1 MYTPAINSENIE
13 TERFWHHRSMGD
25 ILSQLETDATHGLS
39 ISAVVQRRSQFGD
52 NALTKVK
59 HKSLLKIW
67 FEQFKSP
74 LIYILVIAAV
84 ITALLQDWVDAIVIA
99 IVVILNALIGFV
111 QEAKATRA
119 MEALSRSMQSQATVL
134 RKGEKRKIPATELVP
149 GDIVLLQSG
158 DKVPADL
165 RLLMSQSL
173 QVNES
178 ALTGESVP
186 VEKQMVDR
194 LAAETVLGDRV
205 NMAYSSTFVTFGT
218 GRGVVVSTGDQTE
231 IGQIGQL
238 IASVGE
244 QETHLTRQIG
254 QLSQFLLKII
264 VVLSV
269 TNFAVGLRHGETLM
283 YMFEATISLMVAMIP
298 EGLPAIVTIALAIGV
313 SRMARQHA
321 IIRKLPAVETLGSVT
336 VICSDKTGTLTQNE
350 MTVQEIFA
358 GGERFKVSGG
368 GYAPEGK
375 FHTDEMPIHPI
386 IYPALM
392 ECLRA
397 GALCNDSRLVPNEA
411 GSEAG
416 WRAEGDPTEV
426 ALLTSAAKAG
436 LAVHVVEAD
445 YLRIGEIPFE
455 SHYQYMATLHR
466 HPDQLTTV
474 AYLKGSVEQLLPR
487 CQQGYD
493 GNGQLGP
500 IEPFTIEQ
508 MAHKMA
514 SQGLRVLALARLELP
529 AATVA
534 IDHDTVATGLTFLGL
549 QAMIDPPRAEA
560 IEAVRVCQTAGI
572 DVKMITGDHIGTAI
586 AIGQQIGLINSTTE
600 TDQPIALNSRDLERL
615 SQEELVDVVDRVSVF
630 ARVTPKQKLRL
641 VEALQQHSHIAAMT
655 GDGSN
660 DAPALQQAD
669 IGVAMG
675 ITGTEVAKEAAD
687 MVLTDDNFA
696 TIKAAIEEG
705 RGVFDNITKAVIFTL
720 PTNLGQGLII
730 MVATFLGLALPITP
744 LQILWIN
751 TVTAILLGAPL
762 VMEPKEPGLMQR
774 SPRPPRSPLLRRPT
788 IRRIFVAGGL
798 LATLTFIAFNLAL
811 SQGQSLP
818 AARTIAVNTLVGGEI
833 AMLLGFRSLKYSLLE
848 IGLFSNPWVWGGIGS
863 AIVLQLLLTYAP
875 FMNVIFQTA
884 PMVSASWVLV
894 LLGMVILYSL
904 IELDKRLQGQR

>member
-1 MYTPAINSENIE
+1 MFAPLIAPQNIGSD
-13 TERFWHHRSMGD
+13 RPWHHLPATD
-25 ILSQLETDATHGLS
+25 ILPQLETDAAHGLS
-39 ISAVVQRRSQFGD
+39 MAAVVQRHAQFGP
-52 NALTKVK
+52 NALTQIKR
-59 HKSLLKIW
+59 KSLLKIW
-67 FEQFKSP
+67 VEQFTSP

-84 ITALLQDWVDAIVIA
+84 ITALLQEWVDAIVIA
-99 IVVILNALIGFV
+99 VVVLLNALIGFV

-134 RKGEKRKIPATELVP
+134 RRSEKQQIPASELVP

-165 RLLMSQSL
+165 RLLVSQSL
-173 QVNES
+173 QVSES

-186 VEKQMVDR
+186 VEKQVEA
-194 LAAETVLGDRV
+194 LLPEETVLGDRV
-205 NMAYSSTFVTFGT
+205 NMVYSSTFVTFGT
-218 GRGVVVSTGDQTE
+218 GKGVVVATGDQTE
-231 IGQIGQL
+231 IGQIGQM
-238 IASVGE
+238 IASVEE
-244 QETHLTRQIG
+244 QETHLTQQIG
-254 QLSQFLLKII
+254 QLSQFLLKVV
-264 VVLSV
+264 VVLAV
-269 TNFAVGLRHGETLM
+269 TNFAVGLLHGETLTH
-283 YMFEATISLMVAMIP
+283 MFEATISLMVAMIP

-321 IIRKLPAVETLGSVT
+321 IIRRLPAVETLGSVT

-350 MTVQEIFA
+350 MTVQEVFA
-358 GGERFKVSGG
+358 GGDRFQVSGS

-375 FHTDEMPIHPI
+375 FYTAEMPIHPSE
-386 IYPALM
+386 YPALM

-397 GALCNDSRLVPNEA
+397 GVLCNDSRLLA
-411 GSEAG
+411 SEAG
-416 WRAEGDPTEV
+416 WQAEGDPTEV
-426 ALLTSAAKAG
+426 ALLTSAGKAS
-436 LAVHVVEAD
+436 LAAHAAAAEYPRLD
-445 YLRIGEIPFE
+445 EIPFE

-466 HPDQLTTV
+466 HPDQPTTV
-474 AYLKGSVEQLLPR
+474 AYLKGSVEKLLPC
-487 CQQGYD
+487 CQQCYD

-500 IEPFTIEQ
+500 MEPFTIEQ

-514 SQGLRVLALARLELP
+514 SQGLRVLALARFESP
-529 AATVA
+529 ADTVT

-560 IEAVRVCQTAGI
+560 IEAIAACQTAGI

-586 AIGQQIGLINSTTE
+586 AIGQQIGLVNSTFE
-600 TDQPIALNSRDLERL
+600 TDRPFALNSRDLEQL
-615 SQEELVDVVDRVSVF
+615 SQAELIEAVDQVSVF

-641 VEALQQHSHIAAMT
+641 VEALQHRGHIAAMT

-660 DAPALQQAD
+660 DAPALHQAD

-675 ITGTEVAKEAAD
+675 ITGTEVAKEAAA

-696 TIKAAIEEG
+696 TIKAAVEEG
-705 RGVFDNITKAVIFTL
+705 RSIFDNITKAVIFAL
-720 PTNLGQGLII
+720 PTNFGQGLII

-774 SPRPPRSPLLRRPT
+774 SPRPPHSPLLRKMT

-798 LATLTFIAFNLAL
+798 LATFTFIAFNIAL
-811 SQGQSLP
+811 HRGQTLP

-833 AMLLGFRSLKYSLLE
+833 AMLLGFRSLKYSLPE
-848 IGLFSNPWVWGGIGS
+848 IGLFSNLWVWAGIGS
-863 AIVLQLLLTYAP
+863 AIALQLLLTYAP
-875 FMNVIFQTA
+875 FMNFLFQTA
-884 PMVSASWVLV
+884 PIVSASWGLV
-894 LLGMVILYSL
+894 LIGMVILYGL
-904 IELDKRLQGQR
+904 IELDKRLQQKH

>member
-1 MYTPAINSENIE
+1 MFTPTVDAQSIE
-13 TERFWHHRSMGD
+13 TERSWHHHPTQD
-25 ILSQLETDATHGLS
+25 LLSQLETDIDHGLS

-59 HKSLLKIW
+59 RKSLLKIW
-67 FEQFKSP
+67 VEQFTSP

-84 ITALLQDWVDAIVIA
+84 ITALLQEWVDAIVIA
-99 IVVILNALIGFV
+99 VVVLLNALIGFV

-134 RKGEKRKIPATELVP
+134 RKGEKQQIPSAELVP
-149 GDIVLLQSG
+149 GDIILLQSG

-165 RLLMSQSL
+165 RLLTSQSL

-186 VEKQMVDR
+186 VEKQVTEY
-194 LAAETVLGDRV
+194 LAEETVLGDRV
-205 NMAYSSTFVTFGT
+205 NMVYSSTFVTFGT
-218 GRGVVVSTGDQTE
+218 GKGVVVATGDQTE

-238 IASVGE
+238 IASVEE
-244 QETHLTRQIG
+244 QETHLTQQISR
-254 QLSQFLLKII
+254 LSQFLLKVIA
-264 VVLSV
+264 VLAV
-269 TNFAVGLRHGETLM
+269 TNFAVGLLHGETLTH
-283 YMFEATISLMVAMIP
+283 MFEATISLMVAMIP

-350 MTVQEIFA
+350 MTVQNIFA
-358 GGERFKVSGG
+358 GDDLFQVSGG

-375 FHTDEMPIHPI
+375 FYEAEQPIHPSE
-386 IYPALM
+386 YPALM

-397 GALCNDSRLVPNEA
+397 GALCNDSRLVP
-411 GSEAG
+411 SEAG

-426 ALLTSAAKAG
+426 ALLTSARKAG
-436 LAVHVVEAD
+436 VAARAAAAEYPRLN
-445 YLRIGEIPFE
+445 EIPFE

-466 HPDQLTTV
+466 HPEQLTNV
-474 AYLKGSVEQLLPR
+474 VYLKGSVEKLVPC
-487 CQQGYD
+487 CQQQYD
-493 GNGQLGP
+493 SDGQLRP
-500 IEPFTIEQ
+500 VAPSTIER
-508 MAHKMA
+508 MAHEMA

-529 AATVA
+529 TDTTTIA
-534 IDHDTVATGLTFLGL
+534 HDTVATGLTFLGI
-549 QAMIDPPRAEA
+549 QAMIDPPRPEA
-560 IEAVRVCQTAGI
+560 IEAIQVCQTAGI

-586 AIGQQIGLINSTTE
+586 AIGQQIGLVNSTAD
-600 TDQPIALNSRDLERL
+600 TDQPIALNSRDLENL
-615 SQEELVDVVDRVSVF
+615 SQEELVDTVDRVSVF

-641 VEALQQHSHIAAMT
+641 VEALQQRSHIAAMT

-675 ITGTEVAKEAAD
+675 ITGTEVAKEAAE
-687 MVLTDDNFA
+687 MVLTNDNFA
-696 TIKAAIEEG
+696 TIKAAVEEG
-705 RGVFDNITKAVIFTL
+705 RSVFDNITKAVIFAL

-774 SPRPPRSPLLRRPT
+774 SPRPPRSPLLRKMT
-788 IRRIFVAGGL
+788 IRRIFVAGVL
-798 LATLTFIAFNLAL
+798 LATFTFIAFNIAL
-811 SQGQSLP
+811 NRGQTLP

-833 AMLLGFRSLKYSLLE
+833 AMLLGFRSLKYSLPD
-848 IGLFSNPWVWGGIGS
+848 IGFFSNLWVWGGIG
-863 AIVLQLLLTYAP
+863 AAATLQLLLTYAP
-875 FMNVIFQTA
+875 SMNFLFQTA
-884 PMVSASWVLV
+884 PMPHRSWGVV
-894 LLGMVILYSL
+894 MIGMVILYSL
-904 IELDKRLQGQR
+904 IELDKRLQRQR